1 MQNSL
6 FLRNPIFFK
15 NRISKTLCI
24 QSFFLEIRFFSKIG
38 FLKSCVFRVLQEPQ
52 LSTIKTMIKHISF
65 LLLAYC
71 IITISPTFANGD
83 LTLNDGRTVKLSPE
97 TRILKRKQSIPTV
110 KMGVIQA
117 FLNRPQL
124 ITEEE
129 IEHAPSI
136 IANVEQ
142 SLFST
147 KGNKIYVD
155 GINNGQIG
163 QQYLIVRLGKTY
175 RSPLEDEEDEI
186 LAYEAIHLGEA
197 ILKVNSLPAI
207 LEITSAVDKIKAGD
221 RLLPL
226 EEDDFQGD
234 LYPHS
239 PKKLEDAY
247 IIGVVGETAII
258 SQYQIVVINRGSN
271 EGIERGHQL
280 AILKGQGRF
289 QETIDSVYFENIEDE
304 QNQLLL
310 KQRAGTLLVFRV
322 FERISYALVISAFL
336 PINLLDIVTIP

>member
-1 MQNSL
+1 MTQ
-6 FLRNPIFFK
+6 
-15 NRISKTLCI
+15 
-24 QSFFLEIRFFSKIG
+24 
-38 FLKSCVFRVLQEPQ
+38 
-52 LSTIKTMIKHISF
+52 
-65 LLLAYC
+65 
-71 IITISPTFANGD
+71 SPTFAQDGD
-83 LTLNDGRTVKLSPE
+83 DLILNDGRTVKLSPQS
-97 TRILKRKQSIPTV
+97 RIIERKRDIPTV

-117 FLNRPQL
+117 FLNHPQL

-142 SLFST
+142 SLLST
-147 KGNKIYVD
+147 KGNKIYVE

-175 RSPLEDEEDEI
+175 RSPLKDEEDEI
-186 LAYEAIHLGEA
+186 LAYEAIYLGNA
-197 ILKVNSLPAI
+197 MLKVNSFPAI
-207 LEITSAVDKIKAGD
+207 LEIISAVDEIRQGD

-226 EEDDFQGD
+226 EEDVFHED

-247 IIGVVGETAII
+247 IIGVVGDTALI

-271 EGIERGHQL
+271 DGIERGHQL
-280 AILKGQGRF
+280 AILKGKGRF
-289 QETIDSVYFENIEDE
+289 QETIDSVYSIDSIDEDSIEYE
-304 QNQLLL
+304 KNQFLL
-310 KQRAGTLLVFRV
+310 KQRVGILLVFRV
-322 FERISYALVISAFL
+322 FERVSYALVTSVFL